1 MTRQSPNEAIAGALV
16 TQLRAHAGV
25 TALVGAKSYTDVEQA
40 EAPPYVKL
48 SFPTGRRVDTASLY
62 GKHTLVDAIA
72 VTQGNSKRPG
82 VRIRDN
88 VIQALNAQAL
98 SLTAP
103 HRLLGLTFETDA
115 DVDEIVNG
123 VKTFHH
129 IATFRVWTEQ
139 TS

>member
-1 MTRQSPNEAIAGALV
+1 MTRTSPNEAIAGALV

-25 TALVGAKSYTDVEQA
+25 TALVAAQSYTDVPQTA
-40 EAPPYVKL
+40 TPPYVKVT
-48 SFPTGRRVDTASLY
+48 FPTGRRVDTASRY
-62 GKHTLVDAIA
+62 GKHTLVDVIA
-72 VTQGNSKRPG
+72 VSQGDSKRTG
-82 VRIRDN
+82 VRTRDA
-88 VIQALNAQAL
+88 VVQALNAQAL

-115 DVDEIVNG
+115 EMDEIVNG